1 MRRTQRFFLN
11 GAVNALSSLLLR
23 GIGMGFSVYLAR
35 RIGADGIGLFSLVMS
50 VYSLAVTFAASGIN
64 LGTTRIVAEEY
75 GNCNLPAARRAL
87 KSALCYA
94 AFFGSLACV
103 LLYCL
108 SPLLGQRWLC
118 DARTVPALRLLAFS
132 LPPLAFSNVCSG
144 YFTAKRHA
152 YKNALF
158 GILSECVRIAFA
170 VALLLLPHFHGM
182 QGACLA
188 LAAASTAAESICAVF
203 CVFLLIFELKRETRS
218 SPKMCSRG
226 VTRRLLRVSLPI
238 ALTAYVRAAL
248 LTVEHILIPL
258 GLRRSGAQASAALAA
273 YGTVHGM
280 VLPVI
285 LFPLSFLSA
294 FAALLVPELAE
305 YHVRGD
311 KEAIRRLCS
320 RSCTVTLWLS
330 FGVCGIFLSFSVGLG
345 TVLYD
350 SKSAGQYLYSLALL
364 VPLMYFDHIVDAMLK
379 GLDEQFASMRYNI
392 IDAALCVAAVWLL
405 LPRFGIAAYLWILIG
420 SELFNLSLSASR
432 LFRVVKIS
440 FQPMRLLV
448 LPILCC
454 AGALGITRFLMRRL
468 DAFFS
473 YEGWAL
479 FAHIGASFV
488 LYFVLMRLCGC
499 IRREDVDWALHLFFP
514 QRGKKNPQNASPQAA
529 PSGST
534 ESKKL
539 NRQTTT

>member
-11 GAVNALSSLLLR
+11 GAVNAFSSLLLR

-35 RIGADGIGLFSLVMS
+35 RIGAGGIGLFSLVMS

-75 GNCNLPAARRAL
+75 GNRNFIAARRAL

-94 AFFGSLACV
+94 AFFGSFACV

-108 SPLLGQRWLC
+108 SPLLGQHWLC
-118 DARTVPALRLLAFS
+118 DVRTIPALRLLSFS
-132 LPPLAFSNVCSG
+132 LLPLAFSNVCSG

-152 YKNALF
+152 YKNALL
-158 GILSECVRIAFA
+158 GILSECVRIGSA
-170 VALLLLPHFHGM
+170 ALLFLPHFYGM

-188 LAAASTAAESICAVF
+188 LAAASTAAESTCAVF
-203 CVFLLIFELKRETRS
+203 CVFLLLFELKREKER
-218 SPKMCSRG
+218 PGPGQAAG

-258 GLRRSGAQASAALAA
+258 GLRRSGAQAAAALAA

-311 KEAIRRLCS
+311 KEAICRLCS
-320 RSCTVTLWLS
+320 RSCTVTLWFS
-330 FGVCGIFLSFSVGLG
+330 FGVCGIFLSFSAGFG

-379 GLDEQFASMRYNI
+379 GLDEQVASMRYNI
-392 IDAALCVAAVWLL
+392 IDAALCVAAVWLF
-405 LPRFGIAAYLWILIG
+405 LPRFGIAAYLWILIA

-432 LFRVVKIS
+432 LFRVVRIS

-468 DAFFS
+468 DAFFF

-488 LYFVLMRLCGC
+488 LYFALMLLCGC
-499 IRREDVDWALHLFFP
+499 IRREDAKWALRLFFP
-514 QRGKKNPQNASPQAA
+514 QRSKENSGKIPPQSA

>member
-1 MRRTQRFFLN
+1 M
-11 GAVNALSSLLLR
+11 
-23 GIGMGFSVYLAR
+23 
-35 RIGADGIGLFSLVMS
+35 
-50 VYSLAVTFAASGIN
+50 
-64 LGTTRIVAEEY
+64 
-75 GNCNLPAARRAL
+75 
-87 KSALCYA
+87 
-94 AFFGSLACV
+94 
-103 LLYCL
+103 
-108 SPLLGQRWLC
+108 
-118 DARTVPALRLLAFS
+118 
-132 LPPLAFSNVCSG
+132 CSG
-144 YFTAKRHA
+144 
-152 YKNALF
+152 
-158 GILSECVRIAFA
+158 
-170 VALLLLPHFHGM
+170 
-182 QGACLA
+182 
-188 LAAASTAAESICAVF
+188 
-203 CVFLLIFELKRETRS
+203 
-218 SPKMCSRG
+218 G

-320 RSCTVTLWLS
+320 RSCTVTLWFS

-539 NRQTTT
+539 NRQIIT